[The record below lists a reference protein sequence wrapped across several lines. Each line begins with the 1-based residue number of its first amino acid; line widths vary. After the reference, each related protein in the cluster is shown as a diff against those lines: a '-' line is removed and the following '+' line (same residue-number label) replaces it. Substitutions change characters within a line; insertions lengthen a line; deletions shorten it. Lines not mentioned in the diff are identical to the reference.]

1 MSRAGSTRA
10 DAATAGLSVVGSM
23 VVLGL
28 IGYGIGSIA
37 GVAVP
42 VGLAGLFVGVF
53 AGLWVVHARF
63 RRI

>member
-1 MSRAGSTRA
+1 MSRARPTRA
-10 DAATAGLSVVGSM
+10 DAATAGLTIVGSM
-23 VVLGL
+23 VVFGL
-28 IGYGIGSIA
+28 IGYGIGSVA

-42 VGLAGLFVGVF
+42 VGLAGFFAGVI